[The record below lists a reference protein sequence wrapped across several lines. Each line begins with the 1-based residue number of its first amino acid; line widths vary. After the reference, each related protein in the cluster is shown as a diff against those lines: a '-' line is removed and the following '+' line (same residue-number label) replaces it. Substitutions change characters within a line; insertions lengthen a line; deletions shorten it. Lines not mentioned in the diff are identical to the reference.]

1 MGNPFDAARIDESK
15 KLKGTQGTESSAK
28 VETRE
33 EKEQKALKSTDVYSY
48 AGANNQNW
56 GNLDGFERISV
67 EQDED
72 EILNNVTR
80 ESKIEEGEEAMDGAN
95 EAIDG
100 AKDKEKE
107 ADEANNHK
115 NPYFLIE
122 YKYLILHFR
131 VFRKQHYGFF
141 HMKEQ
146 HIYHFSFHVWL
157 RL

>member
-80 ESKIEEGEEAMDGAN
+80 ESKIEEGEEAVDGAN

-107 ADEANNHK
+107 ADEANNQK
-115 NPYFLIE
+115 KTNN
-122 YKYLILHFR
+122 KK
-131 VFRKQHYGFF
+131 VK
-141 HMKEQ
+141 
-146 HIYHFSFHVWL
+146 
-157 RL
+157 